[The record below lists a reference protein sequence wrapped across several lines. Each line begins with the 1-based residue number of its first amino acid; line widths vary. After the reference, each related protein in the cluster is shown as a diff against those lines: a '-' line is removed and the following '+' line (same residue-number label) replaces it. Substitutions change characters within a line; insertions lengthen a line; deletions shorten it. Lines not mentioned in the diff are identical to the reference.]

1 MKDEESWCIAAV
13 DAFNVADQ
21 KIKELTVKLNELDWD
36 KKSARLPWKE
46 LRGRRRTNAYSFAKL
61 RINYP

>member
-1 MKDEESWCIAAV
+1 MKDEESWRIAAV

-36 KKSARLPWKE
+36 KKSAEASLERVE
-46 LRGRRRTNAYSFAKL
+46 RQAEN
-61 RINYP
+61 